1 MSKTLHVDEIRVLGV
16 LIEKSLATPD
26 SYPMTINAVRLA
38 ASQKQNRDPVAEY
51 SDGQVSK
58 ALWSLQQ
65 KQLVKQ
71 APPTAGSRSN
81 KFMHAADEVF
91 HWDKRE
97 RAIMAELML
106 RGRQTAGEL
115 RGRASRMAPLPDV
128 AAVMHILGEF
138 ARTDP
143 PFVEELPREPG
154 RSTNRF
160 RHLLAETND
169 TDANMS
175 AAASALGTNSPG
187 ETPSTGDPETEAF
200 SSPSGTAVAAHPNA
214 AAANA
219 AVPVIEDL
227 TDRLEALEARVETLE
242 ETVGKLQC
250 SLGET
255 IDEEREPMI

>member
-1 MSKTLHVDEIRVLGV
+1 MSKTLHADEIRILGV

-38 ASQKQNRDPVAEY
+38 ASQKQNRDPVEEY
-51 SDGQVSK
+51 SDGRVSK

-71 APPTAGSRSN
+71 APPSPGSRSN
-81 KFMHAADEVF
+81 KFIHAADEVF

-115 RGRASRMAPLPDV
+115 RGRASRMAPFPDV

-143 PFVEELPREPG
+143 PFVAELPREPG

-160 RHLLAETND
+160 RHLLAGTNE

-175 AAASALGTNSPG
+175 AAASALGTHSPA
-187 ETPSTGDPETEAF
+187 ETPSTGDPGTNAL
-200 SSPSGTAVAAHPNA
+200 SSPSGAALTARPDA

-219 AVPVIEDL
+219 AAPIIGDL

-242 ETVGKLQC
+242 ETVAKLQC
-250 SLGET
+250 SLGDT
-255 IDEEREPMI
+255 IDEDREPMI